1 MDIKEFNEKLS
12 SSVPTPGGGAVSAL
26 ISTVAISLSL
36 MVANLTLGKQKYK
49 EYEDEINN
57 IVKKAEKSKNKFYE
71 LITKDEEAYL
81 ELSRAY
87 KISKEDSNRDK
98 ILEESLIK
106 ASSVPLL
113 LLTEINDI
121 IYVVENLMLKGNK
134 NAISDIAI
142 SALLFESAAKSSLI
156 NIYINTKSMKDINKA
171 KELNKKGEE
180 ITNEIINI
188 TEKVSNEVKKE
199 LV

>member
-12 SSVPTPGGGAVSAL
+12 SSAPTPGGGAVSAL